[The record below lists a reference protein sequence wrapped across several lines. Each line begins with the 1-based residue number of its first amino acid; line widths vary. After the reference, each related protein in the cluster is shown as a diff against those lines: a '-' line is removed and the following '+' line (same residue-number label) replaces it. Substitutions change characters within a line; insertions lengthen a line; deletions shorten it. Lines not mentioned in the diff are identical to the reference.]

1 MNRPGPVGFTL
12 LATFGLVATIEFRT
26 VLSMVGI
33 DVSTVVYFPVA
44 LTVLAVVLAGL
55 YFLPGTSGGPDTKR
69 GTEAEG
75 TIDENGES
83 SEEPPTEV

>member
-33 DVSTVVYFPVA
+33 DVTTAVYFPVA
-44 LTVLAVVLAGL
+44 LTVLAAVLVAL
-55 YFLPGTSGGPDTKR
+55 YFLPGNRGGAD
-69 GTEAEG
+69 G
-75 TIDENGES
+75 
-83 SEEPPTEV
+83 EPPAEA

>member
-33 DVSTVVYFPVA
+33 ETTAELYFPIA
-44 LTVLAVVLAGL
+44 FLVLAIALAAL
-55 YFLPGTSGGPDTKR
+55 YFLPGQQGDSD
-69 GTEAEG
+69 
-75 TIDENGES
+75 
-83 SEEPPTEV
+83 EEPPAEA